1 MTKIIFRP
9 NSATSPVTPPTPSL
23 DTQIHAT
30 FDPLNFNPDTPPA
43 VTFSPANLP
52 SYVGW
57 NIEDEYGNAVIVP
70 SDLSPIV
77 PGETYYTNSEASYT
91 PGIELW
97 LALLNEEEEVI
108 YRCEIIID
116 NA

>member
-9 NSATSPVTPPTPSL
+9 NPGSPSSPPPTPSL

-30 FDPLNFNPDTPPA
+30 FDPLNFNPDTPPT

-70 SDLSPIV
+70 SGLSPIV
-77 PGETYYTNSEASYT
+77 PGETYYTNSEASYR

-97 LALLNEEEEVI
+97 LALLDEQEEVI
-108 YRCEIIID
+108 YRCAIIID